1 MQSKRKLN
9 RAKLFIAYD
18 ALKGFKEMIHEKE
31 KTVIRIE
38 RKTLS
43 EDQLFELN
51 WKIQSIE
58 EGSIISLIYYVQNEY
73 ILKTGYVAKNDLEKR
88 TIQVVDQIIKYEN
101 IYKIYCQIFCSNR
114 PRLLENK
121 TIIYNGVR
129 TEYKGGSI

>member
-43 EDQLFELN
+43 EDQLFELD
-51 WKIQSIE
+51 WKIQSIK
-58 EGSIISLIYYVQNEY
+58 EGSIISLIYYNQNEY
-73 ILKTGYVAKNDLEKR
+73 ILKTGYVAKNDIEKR

-101 IYKIYCQIFCSNR
+101 IYEI
-114 PRLLENK
+114 L
-121 TIIYNGVR
+121 
-129 TEYKGGSI
+129 

>member
-9 RAKLFIAYD
+9 RAKLFIVYD

-51 WKIQSIE
+51 WKIQSIK
-58 EGSIISLIYYVQNEY
+58 EGSIISLIYYNQDEY
-73 ILKTGYVAKNDLEKR
+73 ILKTGYVAKNDINNR
-88 TIQVVDQIIKYEN
+88 IIQVVDQIIKYED
-101 IYKIYCQIFCSNR
+101 IYE
-114 PRLLENK
+114 LL
-121 TIIYNGVR
+121 
-129 TEYKGGSI
+129 

>member
-18 ALKGFKEMIHEKE
+18 ALKEMIHEKE

-51 WKIQSIE
+51 WKVQSIE
-58 EGSIISLIYYVQNEY
+58 EGSIISLIYYNQDEY
-73 ILKTGYVAKNDLEKR
+73 LLKTGYVAKNDINKR
-88 TIQVVDQIIKYEN
+88 FIQVVDRIIKYED
-101 IYKIYCQIFCSNR
+101 IFEI
-114 PRLLENK
+114 L
-121 TIIYNGVR
+121 
-129 TEYKGGSI
+129 

>member
-38 RKTLS
+38 RKTLP

-51 WKIQSIE
+51 WKIQSIK
-58 EGSIISLIYYVQNEY
+58 EGSIISLIYYNQDEY
-73 ILKTGYVAKNDLEKR
+73 ILKTGYVANNDINKR
-88 TIQVVDQIIKYEN
+88 IIQVVDQIIKYED
-101 IYKIYCQIFCSNR
+101 IYE
-114 PRLLENK
+114 LL
-121 TIIYNGVR
+121 
-129 TEYKGGSI
+129 